1 LPLPLS
7 LSLWSDPWLRDD
19 DDCSRLLLPASG
31 ETRLRRPWLPGNSMQ
46 QADRGENFTRKACQ
60 SGGGVALR
68 SWCAPCS
75 LLLLLLIWVEDVRV
89 QYYQSPSRV
98 PQFDKPLNAC
108 CHAMLP
114 RGRRVV
120 CGGWAMVGFR
130 AGTSVAFGR
139 GSEGEEGG
147 GVVVFGG
154 WGGRGVEWCRGHVLC
169 PDRLSYSE
177 EAYIRRAVLHR
188 RTKSRRILPFL

>member
-1 LPLPLS
+1 MIAADYYCQRVVRQDCGDLGCLGTQCSKQRGAKLS
-7 LSLWSDPWLRDD
+7 R
-19 DDCSRLLLPASG
+19 G
-31 ETRLRRPWLPGNSMQ
+31 RPVSVVV
-46 QADRGENFTRKACQ
+46 E
-60 SGGGVALR
+60 LR

-75 LLLLLLIWVEDVRV
+75 LLLVLLIWVEDVWV

-130 AGTSVAFGR
+130 TGTSVAFGR
-139 GSEGEEGG
+139 WSDGRKGWSCGFRGLGGGRGEEG
-147 GVVVFGG
+147 
-154 WGGRGVEWCRGHVLC
+154 CRGHVVSGQALLFG
-169 PDRLSYSE
+169 RG
-177 EAYIRRAVLHR
+177 IHK
-188 RTKSRRILPFL
+188 KSCTPSKDEK